1 MHVNIHCLDK
11 KFTRKYKYICVY
23 KYLSRPQ
30 GKNYR
35 KAAILL
41 GTNEVASLFLSLFF
55 AKETIERKNDKNGEG
70 ERETY
75 TLHLKFIL
83 QDYISLFKL

>member
-1 MHVNIHCLDK
+1 M
-11 KFTRKYKYICVY
+11 
-23 KYLSRPQ
+23 SRLQ

-55 AKETIERKNDKNGEG
+55 TKENMERKNDKNGDE
-70 ERETY
+70 ERETHI
-75 TLHLKFIL
+75 LHLKFIL